1 MNGLPVRRPHQLDL
15 RAAQHHWLIEGLW
28 AEQAVGLA
36 GGEPKCCKS
45 FLALDMAVAV
55 ATGAP
60 ALRHFPVVTPGPVL
74 LYAAEDPPH
83 ALRQRLL
90 GISEAAGVDFDTL
103 NLHVITAATLRLDL
117 AEDRDHL
124 EATVARLRPK
134 LLVLDPFVRLHAID
148 ENAAA
153 EVAPLLGFLRG
164 LQRRYAT
171 AVLLVHH
178 ARKGAAH
185 VRGGQALR
193 GSSDLH
199 AWGDSNLYLRRQH
212 QRLLLT
218 TEHRAAPSR
227 ENLALELRADGD
239 TLALYVVDDPSS
251 PTLTEVPSDRIDA
264 RIQEILARSQ
274 TPMPRDVLRRVC
286 RVRNQTLGKAL
297 ARLIHAGRI
306 TRSNDGY
313 RLVED

>member
-1 MNGLPVRRPHQLDL
+1 M
-15 RAAQHHWLIEGLW
+15 AA
-28 AEQAVGLA
+28 
-36 GGEPKCCKS
+36 
-45 FLALDMAVAV
+45 LAL
-55 ATGAP
+55 
-60 ALRHFPVVTPGPVL
+60 RRFPVITPGPVL

-83 ALRQRLL
+83 AVRQRLL
-90 GISEAAGVDFDTL
+90 GITEAAGVDFDTL

-117 AEDRDHL
+117 AEDRARL

-134 LLVLDPFVRLHAID
+134 LLVLDPFVRLHRID
-148 ENAAA
+148 ENLAA

-193 GSSDLH
+193 GSSELH

-212 QRLLLT
+212 ERLLLT
-218 TEHRAAPSR
+218 TEHRAAPSQ
-227 ENLALELRADGD
+227 EDLALELRADGD
-239 TLALYVVDDPSS
+239 ALALQVVHDPS
-251 PTLTEVPSDRIDA
+251 PAPLTNVTPDRIDA

-274 TPMPRDVLRRVC
+274 SPMRRDVLRRDC
-286 RVRNQTLGKAL
+286 RVRNQTLGDAL
-297 ARLIHAGRI
+297 ARLTHAERI
-306 TRSNDGY
+306 PRSNDGY
-313 RLVED
+313 HLVED